1 MPTIRQLQYLVALDD
16 LKHFGRAAVAVNV
29 SQPTL
34 SQQLRAL
41 EARLGTVLVERG
53 SSTVSLTP
61 IGRDISQR
69 ARSVLMQ
76 VDDIKAFAQR
86 SQGEM
91 SGTIRFGVSPTL
103 GPYLMPEIISLMH
116 QQFPNIKLYIREGIS
131 TDQVHELSRGGLD
144 MVLASLPVTGA
155 DLYVEP
161 LFRETL
167 HLVAPPD
174 HPLALKDVLNK
185 VQLKGAPILSLDPRH
200 HLHGIVE
207 QICNDLGAELLR
219 DYEGSSL
226 DSLCQMTGS
235 GLGISVMPEL
245 YLRSEVGGRNV
256 VKRLNVAGWS
266 SHRSIAAVWRRGA
279 AFTEHFAKIADLI
292 GGEARRTLNNA
303 RPSFSELQTK

>member
-1 MPTIRQLQYLVALDD
+1 MPTFRQLQYLVALDD
-16 LKHFGRAAVAVNV
+16 LKHFGHAAAAVNV

-41 EARLGTVLVERG
+41 ESRLGATLVERG
-53 SSTVSLTP
+53 SSSVSLTP

-76 VDDIKAFAQR
+76 VDDIKAFAQK

-103 GPYLMPEIISLMH
+103 GPYLMPEIISLIH
-116 QQFPNIKLYIREGIS
+116 RRFPSIKLYIREGIS
-131 TDQVHELSRGGLD
+131 ADQVRELNRGGLD
-144 MVLASLPVTGA
+144 MVLVSLPVTGA
-155 DLYVEP
+155 DLHVEP
-161 LFRETL
+161 LFREPL
-167 HLVAPPD
+167 HLVSPPD
-174 HPLALKDVLNK
+174 HPLALSDTVNK
-185 VQLKGAPILSLDPRH
+185 EQLKGAPILSLDPRH
-200 HLHGIVE
+200 HLHGMVE

-256 VKRLNVAGWS
+256 VKRLNIEGWS
-266 SHRSIAAVWRRGA
+266 SFRSIAAVWRRGA
-279 AFTEHFAKIADLI
+279 AFTQHFAKIADLI
-292 GGEARRTLNNA
+292 GNEARRTLSEA
-303 RPSFSELQTK
+303 RPSVAEPQKP

>member
-1 MPTIRQLQYLVALDD
+1 MPTLRQLQYLVALDD
-16 LKHFGRAAVAVNV
+16 LKHFGQAAAAVNI

-41 EARLGTVLVERG
+41 EARLGTTLVERG
-53 SSTVSLTP
+53 SPSVSLTP
-61 IGRDISQR
+61 IGRDICQR

-116 QQFPNIKLYIREGIS
+116 RRFPSIKLYIREGIS
-131 TDQVHELSRGGLD
+131 ADQIRELNRGGLD
-144 MVLASLPVTGA
+144 MVLVSLPVTGP
-155 DLYVEP
+155 DLHVEP
-161 LFRETL
+161 LFRESL

-174 HPLALKDVLNK
+174 HPLALKATVNK
-185 VQLKGAPILSLDPRH
+185 EQLRGAPILSLDPRH

-235 GLGISVMPEL
+235 GLGVSVMPEL

-256 VKRLNVAGWS
+256 VKRLNISGWAS
-266 SHRSIAAVWRRGA
+266 YRSIAAVWRRGA
-279 AFTEHFAKIADLI
+279 AFTEHFEKIAALI
-292 GGEARRTLNNA
+292 GGEARRTL
-303 RPSFSELQTK
+303 SETLP

>member
-1 MPTIRQLQYLVALDD
+1 MPTFRQLQYLVALDD
-16 LKHFGRAAVAVNV
+16 LKHFGQAAAAVNI

-41 EARLGTVLVERG
+41 ESRLGTTLVERG
-53 SSTVSLTP
+53 SSSVSLTP

-69 ARSVLMQ
+69 ARSILIQ
-76 VDDIKAFAQR
+76 VDDIKAFAQK

-103 GPYLMPEIISLMH
+103 GPYLMPEIISLIH
-116 QQFPNIKLYIREGIS
+116 RRFPSIKLYIREGIS
-131 TDQVHELSRGGLD
+131 ADQVSELNRGGLD
-144 MVLASLPVTGA
+144 MVLVSLPVTGA
-155 DLYVEP
+155 DLHVEP
-161 LFRETL
+161 LFREPL
-167 HLVAPPD
+167 HLVSPPD
-174 HPLALKDVLNK
+174 HPLALSDTVNK
-185 VQLKGAPILSLDPRH
+185 EQLKGAPILSLDPRH
-200 HLHGIVE
+200 HLHGMVE

-256 VKRLNVAGWS
+256 VKRLNISGWTS
-266 SHRSIAAVWRRGA
+266 YRSIAAVWRRGA

-292 GGEARRTLNNA
+292 AVEAREMLA
-303 RPSFSELQTK
+303 R